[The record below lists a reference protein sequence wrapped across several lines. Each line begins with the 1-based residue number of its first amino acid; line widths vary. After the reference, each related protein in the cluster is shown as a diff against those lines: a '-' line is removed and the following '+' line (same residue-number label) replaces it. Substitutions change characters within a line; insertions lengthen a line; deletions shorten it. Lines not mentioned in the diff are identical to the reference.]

1 MRLRRAVLHG
11 DHVARFHRGRPGGRA
26 ACVPRAPTAVRRAPG
41 SGRRMSP
48 LTERTRLGLE
58 VLATGVVLGIAGD
71 ALLRVTPWGLNAFLC
86 TVALAAAAAGLVYR
100 RRIAVGRDA
109 PWLAIAA
116 VLLGSNFATR
126 DADALRALDAMGLA
140 ILLALAGLSL
150 RGVALRGRDAWEYA
164 RSVVVAALS
173 AWFGVWPLMAR
184 DIRWS
189 ELPTGGALRH
199 ARGAVIGALLAFPLL
214 IAFGGLFAAADPV
227 FRNVVATALHVDFSA
242 VASHLALT
250 ALWTALTA
258 GYFWGALIRRTPPP
272 AADAQALSL
281 GIVPVGTALGLVNL
295 LFLVFVVIQL
305 RYFFGGAELVQ
316 NATDLTYAEYARRGF
331 FELVAASGLVLPF
344 LLGADWQL
352 RDAAREH
359 QRTLRQLSGLLL
371 ALLGVVIA
379 SALQRMRLYV
389 AEFGLS
395 EIRLY
400 ATAFMIYL
408 AGAFAWFAW
417 TVLRGHWRRFAF
429 GAVVQG
435 FAVLGGLH
443 LLNPDAF
450 IVRTNLARPAAHR
463 PFDAAY
469 AASLGADAVPDLL
482 AGFAGLE
489 DQQHGRP
496 AAALL
501 ARWTPEGSGGS
512 GPSGTAGGT
521 GTWPAPGRA
530 APYRSSERVSEHT
543 RARSYSHDHR
553 RPEPAQPPDVPRAGR
568 RIGGGRAP
576 HCAFSRPQPPRS

>member
-1 MRLRRAVLHG
+1 
-11 DHVARFHRGRPGGRA
+11 
-26 ACVPRAPTAVRRAPG
+26 
-41 SGRRMSP
+41 MSA
-48 LTERTRLGLE
+48 LTDRTRLGLE
-58 VLATGVVLGIAGD
+58 VLATGAVLGIAGD
-71 ALLRVTPWGLNAFLC
+71 ALLRATPWGLNAFLC
-86 TVALAAAAAGLVYR
+86 TVALAAAAAWLVYR

-109 PWLAIAA
+109 PWLAMAA
-116 VLLGSNFATR
+116 VLLGSNFAAR
-126 DADALRALDAMGLA
+126 DSNALRALDAVGLA

-150 RGVALRGRDAWEYA
+150 RGVALRGRDAWEYV
-164 RSVVVAALS
+164 RSGVVAALS
-173 AWFGVWPLMAR
+173 AWFGVWPLLAR

-199 ARGAVIGALLAFPLL
+199 ARGAIGGALLAFPLL
-214 IAFGGLFAAADPV
+214 LAFGGLFAAADPV
-227 FRNVVATALHVDFSA
+227 FRNVVATALHVDFSV

-250 ALWTALTA
+250 AFWTALTT
-258 GYFWGALIRRTPPP
+258 GYFWGALIRRAPPP
-272 AADAQALSL
+272 AAADAQALSL

-316 NATDLTYAEYARRGF
+316 SATDLTYAEYARRGF

-352 RDAAREH
+352 RDASREH

-371 ALLGVVIA
+371 ALLGVVMA

-395 EIRLY
+395 ETRLY

-408 AGAFAWFAW
+408 AGAFSWFAW

-450 IVRTNLARPAAHR
+450 IVRTNLARPAEHR

-489 DQQHGRP
+489 DQEKCRA

-501 ARWTPEGSGGS
+501 ARWTPEGSGGKRPV
-512 GPSGTAGGT
+512 GDGWRNWNLA
-521 GTWPAPGRA
+521 
-530 APYRSSERVSEHT
+530 
-543 RARSYSHDHR
+543 RARAR
-553 RPEPAQPPDVPRAGR
+553 RAVQEQRASLRAHTCKELQP
-568 RIGGGRAP
+568 
-576 HCAFSRPQPPRS
+576 